1 MQELLIVVIYKS
13 VSRIVSPVHL
23 RHGVDINGV
32 DINGVDINGVDING
46 KNLAQRDRGLIPKI
60 RHPN

>member
-46 KNLAQRDRGLIPKI
+46 KQRDRGLIPKI